1 MRLLDVGLWYRRDNP
16 QCFAVTGLS
25 KPRPIYMNWPQL
37 SPAEPSTQP
46 FLLPLPVHVSFERYH
61 DWPINHLSMVP
72 AMDGAP
78 GFYPEI
84 RL

>member
-1 MRLLDVGLWYRRDNP
+1 
-16 QCFAVTGLS
+16 
-25 KPRPIYMNWPQL
+25 MNWPQL

-61 DWPINHLSMVP
+61 DWPINDLSMVP

-84 RL
+84 WL